1 MSRASAG
8 GAWTLCRLQRRH
20 LSSASG
26 SVSIFPQ
33 HIRTWKEMLQWTY
46 PTQFLYLNATQ
57 SLLWNWVTS
66 RSESN
71 FSGGLN
77 YMLGLRLSHQGA
89 VLRWQAKQ
97 LPQFSRICT
106 KGADTIVRNVV
117 MWGMSNGERK
127 CVSIGESGDIV
138 SVRGRGSSESN
149 MPKHRSWKSKDLPP
163 LIKAFVRHNLLLS
176 RKVCKQL
183 QAKLLCY
190 CSEIS

>member
-1 MSRASAG
+1 MEKNFLPPEIIFG
-8 GAWTLCRLQRRH
+8 PTLLNNFFP
-20 LSSASG
+20 
-26 SVSIFPQ
+26 VSIFPQ

-106 KGADTIVRNVV
+106 KG
-117 MWGMSNGERK
+117 SLPK
-127 CVSIGESGDIV
+127 SQL
-138 SVRGRGSSESN
+138 GS
-149 MPKHRSWKSKDLPP
+149 
-163 LIKAFVRHNLLLS
+163 
-176 RKVCKQL
+176 
-183 QAKLLCY
+183 
-190 CSEIS
+190 

>member
-77 YMLGLRLSHQGA
+77 YMLGLRLSHQQ
-89 VLRWQAKQ
+89 VLGC
-97 LPQFSRICT
+97 S
-106 KGADTIVRNVV
+106 V
-117 MWGMSNGERK
+117 MIP
-127 CVSIGESGDIV
+127 V
-138 SVRGRGSSESN
+138 
-149 MPKHRSWKSKDLPP
+149 HRSCYLP
-163 LIKAFVRHNLLLS
+163 FFQVQRFM
-176 RKVCKQL
+176 
-183 QAKLLCY
+183 
-190 CSEIS
+190 